1 MTACG
6 FIGPRKSDDGT
17 AKKQSRFRA
26 VFYSIRRRCPKI
38 ESPAPP
44 VVRHDSGGNKTLPE
58 RTKGRQRGQRIVS
71 GGKSRPA
78 RRVESKTGRG
88 ESISS
93 AGIFVR
99 NRRKSVCRSVCTC
112 RFDGRKRL
120 QYLRAVGLRPDSND
134 FRMQPYTPYAVPL
147 KGKRPKRSNSQ
158 KRCIKC
164 IRLFACPLSP
174 TLHWLFAR
182 AEKMHT
188 DCIRLHTKCIR
199 NA

>member
-1 MTACG
+1 MG
-6 FIGPRKSDDGT
+6 RPKNNHVFGPFFIPSAGVVRKSN
-17 AKKQSRFRA
+17 
-26 VFYSIRRRCPKI
+26 P
-38 ESPAPP
+38 
-44 VVRHDSGGNKTLPE
+44 RHLLWYGMTLVATKLLPE

-112 RFDGRKRL
+112 RFDGRKGL

-158 KRCIKC
+158 KRCIKY

-182 AEKMHT
+182 AEKVHT